1 MAHDWEHKSAACR
14 EPFALRARMLC
25 GALPSDALHSALS
38 GLLIGHEVARMYE
51 QYAISST
58 ESVVLVGNDA
68 LLARYQ
74 SVFTLLASPVALQR

>member
-1 MAHDWEHKSAACR
+1 
-14 EPFALRARMLC
+14 MLC

-74 SVFTLLASPVALQR
+74 SVFTLFGLTCRPFSGEAAFLNGIRRLLHDHI